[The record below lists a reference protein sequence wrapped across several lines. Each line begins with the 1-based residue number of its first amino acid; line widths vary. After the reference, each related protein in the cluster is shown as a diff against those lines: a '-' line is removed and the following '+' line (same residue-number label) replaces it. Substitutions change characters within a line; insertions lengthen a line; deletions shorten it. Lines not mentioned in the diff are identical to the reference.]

1 MCFDVYHTQVTPAME
16 AFTKE
21 VFSGQAMRGEGQAAQ
36 QGPEWQQ
43 QQATYTE
50 HGKTI
55 IMNSEK
61 AKQQKKKEQQQKK
74 ATAAAKLAAAGASG
88 AAGEL

>member
-1 MCFDVYHTQVTPAME
+1 ME

-21 VFSGQAMRGEGQAAQ
+21 VFSGQAMRGDGQAAQ

-61 AKQQKKKEQQQKK
+61 AKQQKKKKEQQQKK
-74 ATAAAKLAAAGASG
+74 VAAAAAAKLAAAGTSG